1 MDYRYKNVVGKN
13 KNDGVFTG
21 DGFMTKLSTSPT
33 SDDPA
38 LAIKTDIGAFKDSIL
53 EQMSTADKTYA
64 ENWLAND
71 KKHDEARKALHELN
85 KAIWLVVV
93 LAVFIILLVV
103 VLGFTNILKEGKG
116 EQSL

>member
-1 MDYRYKNVVGKN
+1 LIVNVVGKN

-85 KAIWLVVV
+85 QAIWLVVV